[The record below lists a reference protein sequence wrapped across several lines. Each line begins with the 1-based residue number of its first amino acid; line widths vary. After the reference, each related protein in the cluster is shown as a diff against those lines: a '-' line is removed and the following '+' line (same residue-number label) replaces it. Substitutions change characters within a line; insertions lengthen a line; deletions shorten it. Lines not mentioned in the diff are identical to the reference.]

1 MIKEN
6 EDFLKYSK
14 INVQN
19 NNDTS
24 KKDEEVIKNSQ

>member
-19 NNDTS
+19 DDTS
-24 KKDEEVIKNSQ
+24 KKNEDLIKNSQ